1 MLIRYFF
8 AGKLTFGKVINEL
21 ATSVKTDEQTD
32 TIVIIL
38 TKERI

>member
-21 ATSVKTDEQTD
+21 GASVKKQTQQN
-32 TIVIIL
+32 
-38 TKERI
+38 